1 MVALSSS
8 TVAKGSM
15 SMVAWALWALVLV
28 QSLAH
33 ASSRPSEKYGDVS
46 GDEVVIDQLEDF
58 LRSHTRHLVE
68 PDPRLLPP
76 AAPPAP
82 YKHLV
87 PNINEKIRFGVGPRD
102 PRFYLPSNRPEPAV
116 PEQDRFQD
124 FPQDLALLN
133 SRLPQHH
140 QRPAYREEVLQYQ
153 EDVDEQYPNQYQ
165 QIGEER
171 YPSVQYQDYG
181 NLGIPVAA
189 LDRLQAMRAMAGV
202 PGDPRRMGMQELEA
216 QEEEE
221 EEEREERGREE
232 DKREMVMEAAKAG
245 GGGGGEG
252 GEATKDGAKEEKDKK
267 TVGKVATSQPEEVNY
282 LNRSPNHV
290 QQGDPVYQHHKGSRQ
305 ESLDGVYFVAIVAGC
320 TAVAVF
326 GVISAGIC
334 WYRLNKNHR
343 AAQVADYPAYGVTG
357 PNKDL
362 SPTSGDRKLAQSAH
376 MYHYQHQ
383 KQQMIALEKSSGG
396 ERHGSTSDVD
406 SEEEGEEN
414 EYTVYECPGLAPTG
428 EMEVKNPL
436 FPDDPTPATPSMRK
450 EADDEEEEE
459 EEQKAK

>member
-8 TVAKGSM
+8 TVAKGGM

-58 LRSHTRHLVE
+58 LRSHTRHLVQ
-68 PDPRLLPP
+68 PDPRLQP
-76 AAPPAP
+76 AAPQPVP

-102 PRFYLPSNRPEPAV
+102 PRFYLPSNRPDAAAPA
-116 PEQDRFQD
+116 PAPAQDRFQD

-133 SRLPQHH
+133 SRLPHH
-140 QRPAYREEVLQYQ
+140 LQRPAYREEVLQYP
-153 EDVDEQYPNQYQ
+153 EDVDDQYPNQYQ
-165 QIGEER
+165 QVGEDR
-171 YPSVQYQDYG
+171 YPSVQYQDYT

-189 LDRLQAMRAMAGV
+189 LDRLQAMREMAAV
-202 PGDPRRMGMQELEA
+202 PDDPRRLGMEELEA
-216 QEEEE
+216 EEEE
-221 EEEREERGREE
+221 QGEERGREE
-232 DKREMVMEAAKAG
+232 DKREMVMEAARAAG
-245 GGGGGEG
+245 DGGGGGESPREG
-252 GEATKDGAKEEKDKK
+252 GKEEKDKK
-267 TVGKVATSQPEEVNY
+267 AGEKATSQPEEVNY

-290 QQGDPVYQHHKGSRQ
+290 QQGGPVYQHHKGSRQ

-436 FPDDPTPATPSMRK
+436 FHDDPTPATPSMRK

-459 EEQKAK
+459 EEQKGK